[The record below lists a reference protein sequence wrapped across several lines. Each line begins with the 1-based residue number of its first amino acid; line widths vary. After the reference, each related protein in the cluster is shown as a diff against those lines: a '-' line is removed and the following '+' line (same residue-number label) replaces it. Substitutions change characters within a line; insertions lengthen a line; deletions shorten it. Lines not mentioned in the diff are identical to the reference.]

1 MKGNE
6 MKKTFLSVTFLFI
19 ISCASP
25 AKFLCHQQEYC
36 GQDDWQSAINSITI
50 PNFPNDKPYL
60 GVIYKDDFMN
70 AWVSTGNEINITA
83 YMLYE
88 LKTKAKRAA
97 VAAHELAHLK
107 QGHYYSN
114 LGLAIIANAL
124 IITGELYLPY
134 SSQVTNPIGRIGLAA
149 FSRSHESEADL
160 LAIQYLRKANYS
172 KKDFLDLL
180 YWMKETLPEHSF
192 DPLLRTHPHINDR
205 IKAIEEL
212 PDEPETSI
220 YIMAS
225 H

>member
-1 MKGNE
+1 MVNLMKGNE

-88 LKTKAKRAA
+88 LKTKAKRA
-97 VAAHELAHLK
+97 
-107 QGHYYSN
+107 
-114 LGLAIIANAL
+114 
-124 IITGELYLPY
+124 
-134 SSQVTNPIGRIGLAA
+134 
-149 FSRSHESEADL
+149 
-160 LAIQYLRKANYS
+160 
-172 KKDFLDLL
+172 
-180 YWMKETLPEHSF
+180 
-192 DPLLRTHPHINDR
+192 LLRT
-205 IKAIEEL
+205 
-212 PDEPETSI
+212 
-220 YIMAS
+220 
-225 H
+225 